1 MISLLVGMHFRP
13 PAKLVLE
20 ALRGGT
26 PLELRPEP
34 SNPYDTYAVAVWVA
48 TSSIPESQQESLR
61 EKLPEMGWTLDGL
74 FELETI
80 QLGYVAAS
88 GGKPLKASGLAAGS
102 GEFAEAL
109 RAESG
114 TGRLGFLPTGAPTVE
129 LVGEAP

>member
-26 PLELRPEP
+26 SLRLIPEP
-34 SNPYDTYAVAVWVA
+34 SNPYDAFAIQVWVA

-88 GGKPLKASGLAAGS
+88 GGKPLAASGLAAGS

-109 RAESG
+109 HETNGVA
-114 TGRLGFLPTGAPTVE
+114 RLGFLPTGTPTVE
-129 LVGEAP
+129 LVSP